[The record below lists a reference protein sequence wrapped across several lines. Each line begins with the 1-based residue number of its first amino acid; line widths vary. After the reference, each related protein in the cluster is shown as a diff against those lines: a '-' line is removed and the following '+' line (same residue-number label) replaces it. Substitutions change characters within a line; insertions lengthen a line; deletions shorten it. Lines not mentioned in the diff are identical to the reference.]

1 MPEEVTIDN
10 KTRQLFGNYVQAPTV
25 EKSYNINSG
34 TTFVPNYLQYPAVN
48 YKVDLNEKK
57 PSPPS
62 EKHIESTEIEGK
74 ILKIRVA
81 NLTDQ
86 DFIEIDLPKTNL
98 TFNDLKRIMC
108 EELNISA
115 ETVERLRKL
124 PNTKLRRDIDVQ
136 RLTDY
141 EEIEL
146 VLFVN

>member
-1 MPEEVTIDN
+1 M
-10 KTRQLFGNYVQAPTV
+10 
-25 EKSYNINSG
+25 
-34 TTFVPNYLQYPAVN
+34 
-48 YKVDLNEKK
+48 
-57 PSPPS
+57 
-62 EKHIESTEIEGK
+62 
-74 ILKIRVA
+74 KIRVA